1 MRYTVVDKRRIA
13 QYSVKKR
20 PLVAISACLTGE
32 KVRHDGRDAE
42 FPATSNNWVHFLE
55 LLPMCP
61 EIDIGMTIPR
71 GETKLVKSAN
81 KIVLMESSNGQDVT
95 EQMREYA
102 QTQSDV

>member
-1 MRYTVVDKRRIA
+1 MKYTVVDKRRIA
-13 QYSVKKR
+13 QHSVKKQ

-42 FPATSNNWVHFLE
+42 FPATSNNWIHFLE

-71 GETKLVKSAN
+71 GEATSKKKRTTLV
-81 KIVLMESSNGQDVT
+81 G
-95 EQMREYA
+95 
-102 QTQSDV
+102 